1 MTTNGSVAP
10 KERVNIVYRPA
21 IGDAKAE
28 VELPLKVLVLGEFST
43 ADNKPPL
50 EELTPVNIDKSD
62 FNHVMKAQHLRLAMG
77 VPNLLDDQAS
87 EDDHL
92 SVTLGFDSVD
102 DFSPDAIVEKVP
114 ELKQLIALRDALKA
128 LKGPLGNIP
137 GFRKRIHEIV
147 TDKAA
152 RKQLL
157 AELGLDD
164 PRTATQDA

>member
-21 IGDAKAE
+21 TGDAQAE

-43 ADNKPPL
+43 AADKPPL
-50 EELTPVNIDKSD
+50 EELSPVNVDKDD
-62 FNHVMKAQHLRLAMG
+62 FNDVMRAQNLQLTLS
-77 VPNLLDDQAS
+77 VPNLLDDQAG
-87 EDDHL
+87 EDDRL
-92 SVTLGFDSVD
+92 SVTLGFDSVH

-128 LKGPLGNIP
+128 LKSPIGNIP
-137 GFRKRIHEIV
+137 GFRRRIQEIV
-147 TDKAA
+147 ADKGA

-157 AELGLDD
+157 DELGLDE
-164 PRTATQDA
+164 Q